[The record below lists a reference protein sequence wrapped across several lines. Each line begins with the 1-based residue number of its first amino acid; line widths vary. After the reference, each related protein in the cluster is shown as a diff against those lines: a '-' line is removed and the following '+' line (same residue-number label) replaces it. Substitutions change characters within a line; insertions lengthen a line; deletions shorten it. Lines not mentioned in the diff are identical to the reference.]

1 MPNKECTEVVDNVCR
16 EEQEEQ
22 CTTEQVEECNTVND
36 LQYESVVDEECE
48 VETVCDTVETEECYT
63 KHEKEW
69 ICEDTEE
76 VEEKSD
82 NRGEQPGVIIA
93 DPTPGPREQP
103 YRGLNPWRW
112 FWTTTTR
119 CRR

>member
-1 MPNKECTEVVDNVCR
+1 MADNVCK
-16 EEQEEQ
+16 EEQ

-48 VETVCDTVETEECYT
+48 VETVCDIVETEERYT

-69 ICEDTEE
+69 ICEATEE

-82 NRGEQPGVIIA
+82 NRGEQQVLSLLILPQVLENNH
-93 DPTPGPREQP
+93 TEEM
-103 YRGLNPWRW
+103 
-112 FWTTTTR
+112 TR
-119 CRR
+119 KK